1 MKERPT
7 GNISV
12 GAGYSTSEGIVLSG
26 GFSQNN
32 VFGTGNSLSLE
43 VNTSKSSRTYAA
55 SFTQPYITTSGI
67 SQSFEIYDR
76 KLDLDELEITDDVK
90 YETYGAGVTYGV
102 PITENDQIF
111 LGGKF
116 EMTDVTVGSGAPNRY
131 KDYVHDYGKKPKSI
145 AATIGWSRD
154 TRDNILAPTRGRY
167 QRLFGEISCRCLI

>member
-116 EMTDVTVGSGAPNRY
+116 EMTDVTVGSGAQTVTKTMFTITVRNRRALQRRSVGLVILETTY
-131 KDYVHDYGKKPKSI
+131 WLRL
-145 AATIGWSRD
+145 AAV
-154 TRDNILAPTRGRY
+154 TRDCSVKSPAGA
-167 QRLFGEISCRCLI
+167 